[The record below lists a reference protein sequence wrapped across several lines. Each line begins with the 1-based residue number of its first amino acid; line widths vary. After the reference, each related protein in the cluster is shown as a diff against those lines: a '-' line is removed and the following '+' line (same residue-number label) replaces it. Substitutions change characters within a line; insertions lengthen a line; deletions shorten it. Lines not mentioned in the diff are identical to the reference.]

1 MFPLLI
7 TLGIVMSQQPAT
19 TSTTPAPVK
28 PVVVVFE
35 TELGSI
41 TMELDPLHA
50 PITVANFLK
59 YVDGGF
65 YDGGEFC
72 RAVRPDN
79 EVRKDAPIQVI
90 QFRVSPARR
99 GEQFPPIPVERTS
112 VTGLRHVDGTVSMAR
127 DVTPT
132 RRGPVTATSDVFITI
147 GDQPSLDDSG
157 NRSPDGQGF
166 AAFGRVV
173 AGMDVVRRIQA
184 SPTPKDTPA
193 TPRAGPGQTLVPPIK
208 IIHARR
214 K

>member
-1 MFPLLI
+1 
-7 TLGIVMSQQPAT
+7 
-19 TSTTPAPVK
+19 VK
-28 PVVVVFE
+28 PVVVVLE
-35 TELGSI
+35 TEAGDI
-41 TMELDPLHA
+41 TVELDPVHA

-59 YVDGGF
+59 YVAGGY

-90 QFRVSPARR
+90 QFRINEARR
-99 GEQFPPIPVERTS
+99 TQEFPPIPVERTS

-132 RRGPVTATSDVFITI
+132 RPGPVTATSDVFLTI

-166 AAFGRVV
+166 AAFGRVI
-173 AGMDVVRRIQA
+173 AGMDVVRKIQA

-193 TPRAGPGQTLVPPIK
+193 TPRAGLGQTLVPPIR
-208 IIHARR
+208 IIRARR